1 MKRSREF
8 LNRFLPKTPGE
19 GAEWFVHMVTVI
31 IAVWLSIRGGM
42 IVVFQQHYLSDP
54 GFLLLNAFPYAPASW
69 GWTILGLG
77 GLVLASVLYSQK
89 RILEVSTLAA
99 ATSCT
104 IIGSVVA
111 ASFYSGN
118 VSSSYVSLSWFGMGA
133 LFLARFVASSRWRI

>member
-19 GAEWFVHMVTVI
+19 GAEWFVHVVTAI

-89 RILEVSTLAA
+89 RILEAATLAA

-111 ASFYSGN
+111 ASFYGGN
-118 VSSSYVSLSWFGMGA
+118 TPSAYVSLSWFGMGA